1 MMTESESRQII
12 QKYQRLLIGLARKAA
27 RQVQHLSSHDFDDFY
42 TIGMRACID
51 AVQSFKPDGGCSAEA
66 SFVAIV
72 VRRALRKEVAE
83 ARSRGFR
90 EAKDVPIFLSADEL
104 HAPDPADREKS
115 RWLANHMSIL
125 TEAERRVVSAYLQG
139 ETGESIGATLG
150 VSKQRIDQIKDK
162 AIEKLQR
169 SARLTFPHV

>member
-1 MMTESESRQII
+1 MMTESEARQII
-12 QKYQRLLIGLARKAA
+12 QKYQRLLIGLSRKAA
-27 RQVQHLSSHDFDDFY
+27 RQVQHLSSHDFDDFHA
-42 TIGMRACID
+42 IGMRACLD
-51 AVQSFKPDGGCSAEA
+51 AVRSFKPDGGCTAEA
-66 SFVAIV
+66 AWVALI
-72 VRRALRKEVAE
+72 VRRALRKEVEE

-104 HAPDPADREKS
+104 HAPDPVDHERS
-115 RWLANHMSIL
+115 RWLSDHMSIL
-125 TEAERRVVSAYLQG
+125 TEPERQVVCAYLEGQTG
-139 ETGESIGATLG
+139 ETIGGILG